1 MPSISFFYGIII
13 YMYFYDNREHHT
25 PHLHAIYQDD
35 KAVLSIPDG
44 ELLSG
49 NLPKNKLRI
58 VQAWIELR
66 KEELLADWNLAVNGQ
81 ELYPIEPLK

>member
-1 MPSISFFYGIII
+1 VPSISFFYGIII

-25 PHLHAIYQDD
+25 PHLHAVYQDD

-49 NLPKNKLRI
+49 NLPKNKLRV
-58 VQAWIELR
+58 VQAWIEVR
-66 KEELLADWNLAVNGQ
+66 KEDLLADWNLAVNGQ

>member
-25 PHLHAIYQDD
+25 PHLHAVYQDD

-49 NLPKNKLRI
+49 NLPKNKLRV

-66 KEELLADWNLAVNGQ
+66 KEDLLADWNLAVNGQ

>member
-13 YMYFYDNREHHT
+13 YMYFYDNREHHS
-25 PHLHAIYQDD
+25 PHLHAVYQDD

-49 NLPKNKLRI
+49 NLPKNKLRV

-66 KEELLADWNLAVNGQ
+66 KEDLLADWNLAVNGQ